1 MAQKGLFGAKPRTSK
16 KNDAQLLAQRKNKK
30 PAAQVT
36 YISGNNLKDAVA
48 RAKTLSQRILGHVL
62 DRLELV
68 TDEERVEEYVTA
80 MLENGI
86 LSGEDYRV
94 IDTILRVKYS
104 PIFVEKSY
112 QISLDN
118 KRE

>member
-1 MAQKGLFGAKPRTSK
+1 MTKEQFHKEMLYHAS
-16 KNDAQLLAQRKNKK
+16 
-30 PAAQVT
+30 
-36 YISGNNLKDAVA
+36 
-48 RAKTLSQRILGHVL
+48 LSPFK
-62 DRLELV
+62 
-68 TDEERVEEYVTA
+68 A

-86 LSGEDYRV
+86 ISGDNYRV
-94 IDTILRVKYS
+94 IDTILRTRYS